1 MDVGLVREQPEP
13 IAIVGIGC
21 RFPGGASTPS
31 KLWDVLKEAP
41 NTAKVIPQERFNLDR
56 FYHPVGTHHGTSNV
70 KETYFLDEDVRRF
83 DAGFFN
89 IPPPGTVNPPST
101 LATERQ
107 RG

>member
-1 MDVGLVREQPEP
+1 MTQSSTQQEEP

-21 RFPGGASTPS
+21 RFPGSASTPS
-31 KLWDVLKEAP
+31 NLWKVLQETP

-70 KETYFLDEDVRRF
+70 KETYFLDEDIKRF

-89 IPPPGTVNPPST
+89 IPPPGNFPILYPLSSI
-101 LATERQ
+101 LCPLS
-107 RG
+107 